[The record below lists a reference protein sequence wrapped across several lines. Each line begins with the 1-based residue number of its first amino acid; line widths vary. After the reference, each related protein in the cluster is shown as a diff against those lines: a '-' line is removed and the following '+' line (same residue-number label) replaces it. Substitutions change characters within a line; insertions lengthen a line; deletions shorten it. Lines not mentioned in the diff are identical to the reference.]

1 VGHKLILVINWI
13 EEEKKMASFLGQ
25 QRASNDPP
33 FYTADVR
40 DILRSI
46 ETTKHQKTQIEQKLA
61 AHVAKTIEA
70 KFEPALLE
78 EMKKLEDEELE
89 LVRIDVSLREKL
101 VETLQQARRHSRP
114 PPPICTSINHACISS

>member
-1 VGHKLILVINWI
+1 
-13 EEEKKMASFLGQ
+13 MASFLGQ

-70 KFEPALLE
+70 KLEPALLE

-101 VETLQQARRHSRP
+101 VETLQQARRHP
-114 PPPICTSINHACISS
+114 PRQIFTSINHACIYYRLMSITLI